1 MAKSSSIDFGALENL
16 EHGAQASIAP
26 SSSNPTTTI
35 SSPASSPPGKLDS
48 PSFPIGYSLFSA
60 LPFLHA
66 NPPPPPVSN
75 PPPPSWPRRSPECTR
90 TKIRLSCPSHLSLHP
105 VPAGADRTGHLH
117 SSEVSAHSP
126 SKVVTSDT
134 AGNLLVIE
142 HFDFVPD
149 TGPALHLHPS
159 QEEWFYVM
167 ESEVRFQVGERRMR
181 LGPGESI
188 LAPRR
193 IQHTFSAFG
202 SPARLLIAFTP
213 AGKMEQYFIDAAAN
227 PELAPTRDFM
237 NRYDVQWI
245 GPSPFWK
252 A

>member
-1 MAKSSSIDFGALENL
+1 MPILRRAFLKSAAAVIPAAALKNVIAQSSLET
-16 EHGAQASIAP
+16 Q
-26 SSSNPTTTI
+26 SSTLNPI
-35 SSPASSPPGKLDS
+35 PLG
-48 PSFPIGYSLFSA
+48 
-60 LPFLHA
+60 
-66 NPPPPPVSN
+66 
-75 PPPPSWPRRSPECTR
+75 
-90 TKIRLSCPSHLSLHP
+90 P

-117 SSEVSAHSP
+117 SLGFSNLAF
-126 SKVVTSDT
+126 KVLTSDT

-142 HFDFVPD
+142 HSNLLPD
-149 TGPALHLHPS
+149 TGPALHLHLS

-167 ESEVRFQVGERRMR
+167 EGEVRFQVGERRMR

-202 SPARLLIAFTP
+202 SPAHMLIAFTP
-213 AGKMEQYFIDAAAN
+213 ADKMEQYFIDAAAH

-237 NRYDVQWI
+237 NRYDMQWV

-252 A
+252 S